1 MSKGIKYDTEF
12 KEQILKECRE
22 TNNYT
27 AVARKYDLPST
38 TVFTWVRKDKNR
50 PKIESQK
57 RKRALEKEL
66 SEVKLEN
73 EILKELLK
81 KTHQVWLKE

>member
-1 MSKGIKYDTEF
+1 MAKGIKYDIEF
-12 KEQILKECRE
+12 REQILKECRE

-27 AVARKYDLPST
+27 AVARKYDLPTT
-38 TVFTWVRKDKNR
+38 TVFTWVRKDKNK
-50 PKIESQK
+50 PKIEGQK
-57 RKRALEKEL
+57 KNKALEKEL